1 MAQQVH
7 VDESAIAHGT
17 EGDGPANLHEV
28 ASDLAYARLI
38 MVNVIFLGRHGARDR
53 EWVLIDAGL
62 FGTKSM
68 IKDAAAA
75 RFGAGSRPG
84 AIVLTHGHFDHV
96 GVLEDLAAEWD
107 VPVWAH
113 ELERPY
119 LDGTAAYPPGDP
131 SVGGGL
137 VAALSR
143 FYPRAPVNVADRLRI
158 FPADGSVPP
167 MPGWRWL
174 HTPGHCAGH
183 VSLWRESDRILIA
196 GDAFVTTAQESI
208 YAVTV
213 QEPELHGPPMYFTTE
228 WDKAG
233 ASVRTLARLEPELVV
248 TGHGRAMQGPEMRAA
263 LHKLADE
270 FTQVAV
276 PKQGLYLE
284 HPARAEDGTAY
295 RKP

>member
-119 LDGTAAYPPGDP
+119 LDGSAAYPPGDP
-131 SVGGGL
+131 SVGGGP
-137 VAALSR
+137 VAAQSPIR
-143 FYPRAPVNVADRLRI
+143 
-158 FPADGSVPP
+158 
-167 MPGWRWL
+167 
-174 HTPGHCAGH
+174 
-183 VSLWRESDRILIA
+183 
-196 GDAFVTTAQESI
+196 
-208 YAVTV
+208 
-213 QEPELHGPPMYFTTE
+213 GPPSTSPTVCASSRRTAASRPCR
-228 WDKAG
+228 AG
-233 ASVRTLARLEPELVV
+233 AGCTRLAI
-248 TGHGRAMQGPEMRAA
+248 
-263 LHKLADE
+263 
-270 FTQVAV
+270 V
-276 PKQGLYLE
+276 PATSRCG
-284 HPARAEDGTAY
+284 ARATGS
-295 RKP
+295 